1 LESAQ
6 FTVTICK
13 EKFMHNN
20 ASSVAFFV
28 FTCLAMTVFVVM
40 GVNAQVNLPKDAPKP
55 AEIEHADIPGEIAGY
70 TPHSGVYKGTVG
82 TISSDV
88 DVFMSVFDFNAVKMR
103 NWFSYA
109 GVDEKGVNLGYAVKL
124 GSAYLGISYGGSL
137 IDEILRRITNQD
149 VVTLQKRDEIRRD
162 SSGTSAKPGLVD
174 AEGKPIE
181 GITTSENTVG
191 LMFGAGVFGLK
202 LGFAAHLEG
211 RELGSEDQNYK
222 QDYEQAFESS
232 LKPSLELGWNFPIG
246 SVRTKIAL
254 RGAYDMHQYIST
266 TGKTFYYL
274 EEDTSV
280 TPSQSVLA
288 LRFVEKEIYQDFTE
302 PSGGFTLG
310 FEFGLGK
317 NTRAEFDLI
326 GDAAYRMYRSNEQD
340 GIITTW
346 KITDAVVAPLT
357 PENTEVVAPE
367 IFDLR
372 ISGNPVFALTSDV
385 SDRLTVGGRIHLAM
399 RYDIFTISQSLSDID
414 AGGNKTPVSAVKI
427 SDSRL
432 SVTPELGIG
441 TKFTLWPDHF
451 SMHAGFGI
459 DLFSYSETI
468 SARTTTIGG
477 VDTETTDTLKVLDLP
492 VTKITA
498 GLTLNL
504 TSDIALD
511 LLAITSGLD
520 IDATKLTILLT
531 LNK

>member
-1 LESAQ
+1 
-6 FTVTICK
+6 
-13 EKFMHNN
+13 MNN
-20 ASSVAFFV
+20 NVSGAAFFV
-28 FTCLAMTVFVVM
+28 FTCLTMTVFTVT
-40 GVNAQVNLPKDAPKP
+40 GVNAQVSLPGDAPKP
-55 AEIEHADIPGEIAGY
+55 AEIEHTDIPGEIAGY
-70 TPHSGVYKGTVG
+70 TPHSGVYRATMG

-88 DVFMSVFDFNAVKMR
+88 DVFMSVFDFSAVKMR

-124 GSAYLGISYGGSL
+124 GSAYFGISYGGSL
-137 IDEILRRITNQD
+137 IDEILRRITNQNIL
-149 VVTLQKRDEIRRD
+149 TLQKRDEIRKD

-174 AEGKPIE
+174 SEGKPIE

-191 LMFGAGVFGLK
+191 LIFGAGVFGLK

-211 RELGSEDQNYK
+211 REIGSNDQN
-222 QDYEQAFESS
+222 YEQAFESS
-232 LKPSLELGWNFPIG
+232 LKPSLELGWNFPVG
-246 SVRTKIAL
+246 SVRTKIAI
-254 RGAYDMHQYIST
+254 RGAYDMYQYISV
-266 TGKTFYYL
+266 TGETFYYMPADSI
-274 EEDTSV
+274 ES
-280 TPSQSVLA
+280 S
-288 LRFVEKEIYQDFTE
+288 FVVKEMYQDFTE
-302 PSGGFTLG
+302 PSGGLTLG
-310 FEFGLGK
+310 FEFGLGR

-326 GDAAYRMYRSNEQD
+326 GDAAYRIYRSNEQD
-340 GIITTW
+340 GIMTTW
-346 KITDAVVAPLT
+346 KITNPVVTPLT
-357 PENTEVVAPE
+357 STNTEVAAPE

-385 SDRLTVGGRIHLAM
+385 SDRLTIGGRISLAM
-399 RYDIFTISQSLSDID
+399 GYDIFTISQSLSDID
-414 AGGNKTPVSAVKI
+414 ENGNKTPVSAVKI

-441 TKFTLWPDHF
+441 TRFTLWPDHF

-468 SARTTTIGG
+468 SARITTIGG
-477 VDTETTDTLKVLDLP
+477 VDTETTDTLRVLDLP
-492 VTKITA
+492 TTKITA

-504 TSDIALD
+504 TTDLALD